1 MKNIFLSIQDRLSEI
16 SALKYID
23 KDWGQ
28 LQYENP
34 PVQWPAALL
43 DVEQAVY
50 TQMGRDA
57 QKAEADITIT
67 VANVNLQRSSAGVA
81 VAKRNNAYATI
92 DLLDEI
98 HQKLQLF
105 SGGGQFTP
113 LMRTQL
119 RKVFNNDNHEVYAMT
134 YKTAFTVP
142 LNETGKTT
150 VQVSPVVTKY
160 RELSVE

>member
-1 MKNIFLSIQDRLSEI
+1 MKNIFLSIQNRLTEI
-16 SALKYID
+16 TNLKYID

-43 DVEQAVY
+43 DVEQAEY
-50 TQMGRDA
+50 TQMGRGA

-81 VAKRNNAYATI
+81 AAKRNNAYATI

-98 HQKLQLF
+98 HQKLQHF
-105 SGGGQFTP
+105 SDGQFTP

-119 RKVFNNDNHEVYAMT
+119 RKVFNNYNHEVYAMT
-134 YKTAFTVP
+134 YKTSFTVP

-150 VQVSPVVTKY
+150 VQASPVVTKY
-160 RELSVE
+160 TDLSIE